1 MNKWNIIKEASGT
14 TRQGS
19 IEFQNQSYIRK
30 WEVLIDTQGKGES
43 SGIKYDV
50 SSLHCVFQIEEKC
63 TTGLTNVCTLQ
74 VFNLNHSTVNRILQ
88 AGYKIKISAGYE
100 GDKYGVIFEGDI
112 IQSFINYQNGI
123 DEIVQILAIKGDR
136 VLSQSFINDSL
147 AQGSTPRQRA
157 ELIANNADFK
167 LGDTPN
173 LDKQKQQLARGKIFF
188 GHTLDYL
195 KNFGREHFNNFFE
208 IIEGKKLTVNLPD
221 ANQQQKGNIIDLNYT
236 NGLIG
241 HPVFS
246 SEGIQIKCLLDS
258 RIKPNTFVKIDNNSI
273 QRQYGQLTNGLTQ
286 SQLPIYDKDGIYR
299 ILSIR
304 HTGDTHSSQWQTE
317 AIGVN
322 PQKQIIG
329 LDTESKK

>member
-1 MNKWNIIKEASGT
+1 MIQVSNLGAYGAKI
-14 TRQGS
+14 GS
-19 IEFQNQSYIRK
+19 TIGQVSYIRK
-30 WEVLIDTQGKGES
+30 WEVLINTKES
-43 SGIKYDV
+43 GGGIKYDV

-63 TTGLTNVCTLQ
+63 TTGLTNICTLQ
-74 VFNLNHSTVNRILQ
+74 VFNLNHSTVNRILK
-88 AGYKIKISAGYE
+88 AGDKIKISAGYE

-112 IQSFINYQNGI
+112 VQSFINYQNGV
-123 DEIVQILAIKGDR
+123 DEIVQILAIKGDK
-136 VLSQSFINDSL
+136 VLSQKFINNSL

-157 ELIANNADFK
+157 ELIANEADFK

-173 LDKQKQQLARGKIFF
+173 LDKDNQQLARGKVFF
-188 GHTLDYL
+188 GEAIDYL
-195 KNFGREHFNNFFE
+195 KEFGKEKFNSFFE
-208 IIEGKKLTVNLPD
+208 IIDGEKTTINLPD
-221 ANQQQKGNIIDLNYT
+221 ANQQAKNIIDLNYT

-273 QRQYGQLTNGLTQ
+273 QRQYGSLTSGLVE

-317 AIGVN
+317 AIGIPPN
-322 PQKQIIG
+322 KQIIL
-329 LDTESKK
+329 LDSEKKE

>member
-1 MNKWNIIKEASGT
+1 MSNLGLYGAKI
-14 TRQGS
+14 GS
-19 IEFQNQSYIRK
+19 TIGQVSYIRK
-30 WEVLIDTQGKGES
+30 WEVLINTKES
-43 SGIKYDV
+43 GGGIKYDV

-63 TTGLTNVCTLQ
+63 TTGLTNICTLQ
-74 VFNLNHSTVNRILQ
+74 VFNLNHSTVNRILK
-88 AGYKIKISAGYE
+88 AGDKIKISAGYE

-112 IQSFINYQNGI
+112 VQSFINYQNGV
-123 DEIVQILAIKGDR
+123 DEIVQILAIKGDK
-136 VLSQSFINDSL
+136 VLSQKFINNSL

-157 ELIANNADFK
+157 ELIANEADFK

-173 LDKQKQQLARGKIFF
+173 LDKDNQQLARGKVFF
-188 GHTLDYL
+188 GEALDYL
-195 KNFGREHFNNFFE
+195 KLGQE
-208 IIEGKKLTVNLPD
+208 IHNSFCEIMEGVKLTINLLD
-221 ANQQQKGNIIDLNYT
+221 ANQQPKNIIDLNYT

-273 QRQYGQLTNGLTQ
+273 QRQYGSLTSGLVE

-317 AIGVN
+317 AIGIPPN
-322 PQKQIIG
+322 KQIIL
-329 LDTESKK
+329 LDSEKKE